1 MMPATPPAMAPPM
14 NPIMEKIAN
23 TKIAMPMHLA
33 HLTSLGS
40 AGSLEHMVRVSEA
53 AGAVD

>member
-1 MMPATPPAMAPPM
+1 MAPPM

-40 AGSLEHMVRVSEA
+40 AGSLEHMVRVVKPPA
-53 AGAVD
+53 ATESDRSK